1 MNEKQM
7 AMRKVQQADFVLL
20 EAGLYL
26 NGYPSCREAL
36 AYFEEAKIAACG
48 ARTAY
53 EEKYGPL
60 MLISAGGEN
69 CWNWNMAPLPWEL
82 EAN

>member
-7 AMRKVQQADFVLL
+7 AMRRVQQADFVLL
-20 EAGLYL
+20 ETALYL
-26 NGYPSCREAL
+26 NGYPSCKEAL
-36 AYFEEAKIAACG
+36 AYFEEAKKSACS
-48 ARTAY
+48 ARSAY

-60 MLISAGGEN
+60 MLTSAGGEN
-69 CWNWNMAPLPWEL
+69 CWNWNMAPMPWEL

>member
-7 AMRKVQQADFVLL
+7 AMKKLQQADFAVL
-20 EAGLYL
+20 ETGLYL

-36 AYFEEAKIAACG
+36 NYYEDAKKSARAARC
-48 ARTAY
+48 AY
-53 EEKYGPL
+53 EEQFGPL
-60 MLISAGGEN
+60 TLISAGGEN
-69 CWNWNMAPLPWEL
+69 CWNWNMAPMPWEW